1 LRQFLLAALAALPL
15 TAFAAAPK
23 TVTLDVQNMTC
34 PTCPITIKTSLEKV
48 AGVSAVKV
56 YFEKKTAV
64 VTYDPDKSQPAGL
77 TSATTNAGFPSTMHP
92 GQRPRT
98 TSFWS
103 RC

>member
-77 TSATTNAGFPSTMHP
+77 TSATTNAGLTSATTNAGFPSTMHP
-92 GQRPRT
+92 
-98 TSFWS
+98 
-103 RC
+103 